1 MDGWMDAA
9 EGRASLPRTRGHT
22 PQLTPRAAAAAPLLL
37 LRRGLTPLM
46 VAAAAGHKETVALL
60 LQMGADWSATDKFG
74 RSALVHASECIIT
87 SCPPTREGGG

>member
-1 MDGWMDAA
+1 
-9 EGRASLPRTRGHT
+9 
-22 PQLTPRAAAAAPLLL
+22 
-37 LRRGLTPLM
+37 M